1 MRSPGA
7 RLEGQLG
14 PYVAEIMFL
23 ATSERP
29 EQDPASLWAGEGSAG
44 GGSDERGPGH
54 KGQPADVDSARRAA
68 LDQYERRAAR
78 VSQALLLELE
88 STLPSRLDLFRDL
101 WERRSD
107 LGVSLTETQKRGA
120 QLYLAVRLLS
130 ALAQSKLPG
139 PLARLKR
146 DLQHHVRRSRS
157 DLRTPRAWPRALG
170 DWQVPHAWKKP
181 VRRSRS

>member
-1 MRSPGA
+1 MV
-7 RLEGQLG
+7 LLK
-14 PYVAEIMFL
+14 
-23 ATSERP
+23 
-29 EQDPASLWAGEGSAG
+29 
-44 GGSDERGPGH
+44 
-54 KGQPADVDSARRAA
+54 KGQSADVDSARRAG

-107 LGVSLTETQKRGA
+107 LGVSLKATQTNGA

-130 ALAQSKLPG
+130 VLAQSSKLPG

-146 DLQHHVRRSRS
+146 DLQRHVRRSLP
-157 DLRTPRAWPRALG
+157 DLRTPRAWPKALG
-170 DWQVPHAWKKP
+170 DWQVPQAWKKA
-181 VRRSRS
+181 VRRSPS